1 MEFPRDLIRSPTAVA
16 ACCKWPPVPARA
28 TPMRA
33 NVVATGMVMRA
44 LVCYSHDA
52 LTTSLV
58 RDHQHASNQKTA
70 VYLWANGGASWTY
83 RMEQQ

>member
-1 MEFPRDLIRSPTAVA
+1 
-16 ACCKWPPVPARA
+16 
-28 TPMRA
+28 MRA

-52 LTTSLV
+52 LTTSFAITSTLQI
-58 RDHQHASNQKTA
+58 RRQRL
-70 VYLWANGGASWTY
+70 YLWANGGASWTY